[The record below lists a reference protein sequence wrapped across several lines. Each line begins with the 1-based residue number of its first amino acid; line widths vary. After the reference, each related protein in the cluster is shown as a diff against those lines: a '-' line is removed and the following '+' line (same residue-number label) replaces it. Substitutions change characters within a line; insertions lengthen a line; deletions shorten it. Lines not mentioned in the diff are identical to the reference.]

1 MFRKEEKVLSLILA
15 LLNLAAGVN
24 QYQSLDKF
32 KEFCAFGL
40 YLMLVASILLVI
52 AVAWMW
58 KKLPKKRK
66 RTE

>member
-1 MFRKEEKVLSLILA
+1 MFRKEAKVLSLILA
-15 LLNLAAGVN
+15 LLNLAAGIN

-32 KEFCAFGL
+32 KEFRAFGL

>member
-1 MFRKEEKVLSLILA
+1 MFRKEEKVLSLIFA

-32 KEFCAFGL
+32 KELRAFGL